1 MRKELFFLV
10 LIILIILGI
19 IIFFV
24 DSSKREQ
31 IYFEL
36 NAKNNI
42 SFLFL
47 IEDDNASL
55 LSMQEI
61 FINMKTGNIGFL
73 DIPVYTGYEDLKG
86 NVSWF
91 EDLYKKNSFSEFLSK
106 IFRQLNHESDYYIR
120 FKKNNFLKFIDY
132 IGGVQLLVKNSVK
145 VYNLARPV
153 LIPSGNSFFDGDKSY
168 DYLSYFRDIAS
179 YSERFE
185 FFKEFFKKFLAQFSD
200 FKEEHDYL
208 SKMYFMLDTNL
219 SEIIFKYIFANYKIN
234 NEKLIFINIK
244 GQEET
249 LKDNDDNLIKVI
261 FPYYGGAVLKE
272 SIENLNRDL
281 IGETKNEDAIKVVV
295 LNGTKTA
302 GLARNAADIFKSF
315 KFKVVRFG
323 NADSHNYSHTLI
335 INNSDNLEI
344 AIKVGDVIRAK
355 NIKPSSEFHIDT
367 LGLDVPDMIPDV
379 IVILGDDFDGRYVK
393 NK

>member
-10 LIILIILGI
+10 LIILIVCGI
-19 IIFFV
+19 VIFFV

-36 NAKNNI
+36 NTKSNI

-47 IEDDNASL
+47 IEDESDNL

-61 FINMKTGNIGFL
+61 FINIKTGSVGFL

-91 EDLYKKNSFSEFLSK
+91 EDLYKKNRFVEFLSK
-106 IFRQLNHESDYYIR
+106 VSRQLNHEPDYYIR
-120 FKKNNFLKFIDY
+120 FKKNNFVKFIDY
-132 IGGVQLLVKNSVK
+132 LGGVRLLVKNPVK
-145 VYNLARPV
+145 IYSLVRSI
-153 LIPSGNSFFDGDKSY
+153 LIPSGNSVFDGDKSY
-168 DYLSYFRDIAS
+168 DYLSYFRDVAS
-179 YSERFE
+179 YDERFE
-185 FFKEFFKKFLAQFSD
+185 FFKEFFKKILTQFSD
-200 FKEEHDYL
+200 FKEEYDYF
-208 SKMYFMLDTNL
+208 SKMYFMLETNL
-219 SEIIFKYIFANYKIN
+219 SETVFKYILTNYKIN
-234 NEKLIFINIK
+234 NERLIFINIK

-249 LKDNDDNLIKVI
+249 FKDNDDNLIKVI

-281 IGETKNEDAIKVVV
+281 MGETRNEEAIRVVV

-302 GLARNAADIFKSF
+302 GLAKNVADIFKSF

-323 NADSHNYSHTLI
+323 NADRHNYSHTLI

-344 AIKVGDVIRAK
+344 AIKVGDVIRSRT
-355 NIKPSSEFHIDT
+355 IKPISEFRVDT
-367 LGLDVPDMIPDV
+367 LGLDMPDMSPDV
-379 IVILGDDFDGRYVK
+379 IIILGDDFDGRYVK
-393 NK
+393 NR